1 MSASFWTME
10 RIDQLFDMIDVKGHT
25 FGQVALAIGCT
36 RNAAIGKY
44 TRVRYSRGIPAKAP
58 RKAVL
63 KPVAKEPRKPKA
75 PRPSVAAKAAFVMPK
90 IVILPPPIPTTR
102 IGIVDLTGCKF
113 AIAEDPELA
122 GGHAFCNAAPDGDHP
137 YCAYHCKVAHFTPS
151 RSKRAHR
158 HRTIPT
164 SLLRAGGY

>member
-1 MSASFWTME
+1 MSISFWTMD
-10 RIDQLFDMIDVKGHT
+10 RIDQLFDMIDVKAMS
-25 FGQVALAIGCT
+25 FGQVALVLGCS

-44 TRVRYSRGIPAKAP
+44 SRVRYARGIPAKAP

-63 KPVAKEPRKPKA
+63 TPAAKSPRQPRA

-90 IVILPPPIPTTR
+90 IVVQPPPIPTTPV
-102 IGIVDLTGCKF
+102 GIVDLTGCKF
-113 AIAEDPELA
+113 AIAEYPDVI

-137 YCAYHCKVAHFTPS
+137 YCAYHFKVAYFKPS
-151 RSKRAHR
+151 SSKRAHR